1 MTGITNATDQTTIRH
16 DGAPPSAKLTGH
28 MGVFDIVF
36 SVLAFNAPMS
46 VFVGFITVIVGFGNG
61 VGTPLVFV
69 ATGALMLLFAVGF
82 TTMSRDLPNPGA
94 FYAYITAGLGRPV
107 GLGSS
112 FVALVS
118 YLFILVGGY
127 CFGGISWHSLI
138 HDRFGGPDIPWW
150 IYTLATVVIV
160 SVLGYFH
167 INLSAKVLM
176 VFMILET
183 IVMVTYDVVV
193 MARGGDGATTA
204 LSFAPLNPLN
214 AFGGSIGLAV
224 IFGVVCFSGFEAT
237 AVFREEARSPEKT
250 VPRATYAA
258 IIFLMVL
265 YAVTAWAM
273 INGIGLGKVVSASAA
288 DPTGAAFATA
298 EAYLGRIGVDVVN
311 LLLCTSVF
319 AANLAAHNVCT
330 RYIYS
335 LSVDR
340 IFPTALSSVHKTQMS
355 PHRASILVS
364 VVTVISVASCV
375 ILNGNPATLYA
386 TLVGIGGY
394 ALILLLLLTSLGVVV
409 YFRLHPGSTGRPFA
423 TIIAPSLAVIGL
435 AVAFVIATLN
445 VDVMIGGS
453 LGLAVMLVLLFF
465 ALLITGIVAAVVLR
479 RTRPEVY
486 ARIGRQD
493 V

>member
-1 MTGITNATDQTTIRH
+1 MSGITPSPSTAIDPETS
-16 DGAPPSAKLTGH
+16 APARLKGH
-28 MGVFDIVF
+28 MGVLDIVF

-46 VFVGFITVIVGFGNG
+46 VFVGFITVIIGFGNG
-61 VGTPLVFV
+61 IGTPLVFI
-69 ATGALMLLFAVGF
+69 ATGILMLLFAVGF

-107 GLGSS
+107 GLGSA

-118 YLFILVGGY
+118 YVFILVGGY
-127 CFGGISWHSLI
+127 CFGGISWQSLI

-150 IYTLATVVIV
+150 VYTLATVIV
-160 SVLGYFH
+160 VSILGYFH

-176 VFMILET
+176 IFMILES
-183 IVMVTYDVVV
+183 IVMVAYDVFVI
-193 MARGGDGATTA
+193 ARGGDGGTA
-204 LSFAPLNPLN
+204 PLSLAPLNPAN
-214 AFGGSIGLAV
+214 AFGGSIGLAI

-237 AVFREEARSPEKT
+237 AVFREEARTPEKT

-265 YAVTAWAM
+265 YALTAWAM
-273 INGIGLGKVVSASAA
+273 INGIGVEHAVKASAA

-298 EAYLGRIGVDVVN
+298 EVYLSKIGVDVVN
-311 LLLCTSVF
+311 LLLCTSIF
-319 AANLAAHNVCT
+319 AANLAAHNVST

-340 IFPTALSSVHKTQMS
+340 IFPGVLASVHKKQMS
-355 PHRASILVS
+355 PHRASTLVS
-364 VVTVISVASCV
+364 AITVVSIGICVA
-375 ILNGNPATLYA
+375 LNGNPSTLYA

-394 ALILLLLLTSLGVVV
+394 ALILLLLLTSIGIVV
-409 YFRLHPGSTGRPFA
+409 YFRRKPGIKAR
-423 TIIAPSLAVIGL
+423 IAKTVVAPVLAMIGL
-435 AVAFVIATLN
+435 AVAFVIATQN

-453 LGLAVMLVLLFF
+453 VALAIALVALFFVLL
-465 ALLITGIVAAVVLR
+465 AAGIVVALILKR
-479 RTRPEVY
+479 FRPSVY

>member
-1 MTGITNATDQTTIRH
+1 MSGINPSPSTVEDSRSAETTR
-16 DGAPPSAKLTGH
+16 LNGH
-28 MGVFDIVF
+28 MGVLDIVF

-46 VFVGFITVIVGFGNG
+46 VFVGFITVIIGFGNG
-61 VGTPLVFV
+61 IGAPLVFI
-69 ATGALMLLFAVGF
+69 ATGILMLLFAVGF

-94 FYAYITAGLGRPV
+94 FYAYITAGLGRPM
-107 GLGSS
+107 GLGSA

-118 YLFILVGGY
+118 YIFILVGGY
-127 CFGGISWHSLI
+127 CFGGISWQSLI

-150 IYTLATVVIV
+150 VYTLATVIIV
-160 SVLGYFH
+160 SILGYFH

-176 VFMILET
+176 IFMILET
-183 IVMVTYDVVV
+183 IVMVAYDVIVL
-193 MARGGDGATTA
+193 ARGGEGGTTP
-204 LSFAPLNPLN
+204 LSLAPLNPAN
-214 AFGGSIGLAV
+214 AFSGSIGLAI

-250 VPRATYAA
+250 VPRATYTA

-265 YAVTAWAM
+265 YALTAWAM
-273 INGIGLGKVVSASAA
+273 INGIGVENAVKTSAA

-298 EAYLGRIGVDVVN
+298 EVYMSKIGVDVVN
-311 LLLCTSVF
+311 LLLCTSIF
-319 AANLAAHNVCT
+319 AANLAAHNVST

-340 IFPTALSSVHKTQMS
+340 IFPGVLSSVHKKQKS

-364 VVTVISVASCV
+364 VLTVVSIGVCVA
-375 ILNGNPATLYA
+375 LNGNPSTLYA

-394 ALILLLLLTSLGVVV
+394 ALILLLLLTSIGVVV
-409 YFRLHPGSTGRPFA
+409 YFRRRPGIKAR
-423 TIIAPSLAVIGL
+423 IAKTVVAPVLAVIGL
-435 AVAFVIATLN
+435 AIAFVIATQN

-453 LGLAVMLVLLFF
+453 VGLAVALVALFF
-465 ALLITGIVAAVVLR
+465 ALLVAGIVAALILKR
-479 RTRPEVY
+479 ARPSVY

>member
-1 MTGITNATDQTTIRH
+1 
-16 DGAPPSAKLTGH
+16 
-28 MGVFDIVF
+28 MGVLDIVF

-46 VFVGFITVIVGFGNG
+46 VFVGFITVIIGFGNG
-61 VGTPLVFV
+61 IGTPLVFI
-69 ATGALMLLFAVGF
+69 ATGILMLLFAVGF

-107 GLGSS
+107 GLGSA

-118 YLFILVGGY
+118 YVFILVGGY
-127 CFGGISWHSLI
+127 CFGGISWQSLI

-150 IYTLATVVIV
+150 VYTLATVIV
-160 SVLGYFH
+160 VSILGYFH

-176 VFMILET
+176 IFMILES
-183 IVMVTYDVVV
+183 IVMVAYDVFVI
-193 MARGGDGATTA
+193 ARGGDGGTA
-204 LSFAPLNPLN
+204 PLSLAPLNPAN
-214 AFGGSIGLAV
+214 AFGGSIGLAI

-237 AVFREEARSPEKT
+237 AVFREEARTPEKT

-265 YAVTAWAM
+265 YALTAWAM
-273 INGIGLGKVVSASAA
+273 INGIGVEHAVKASAA

-298 EAYLGRIGVDVVN
+298 EVYLSKIGVDVVN
-311 LLLCTSVF
+311 LLLCTSIF
-319 AANLAAHNVCT
+319 AANLAAHNVST

-340 IFPTALSSVHKTQMS
+340 IFPGVLASVHKKQMS
-355 PHRASILVS
+355 PHRASTLVS
-364 VVTVISVASCV
+364 AITVVSIGICVA
-375 ILNGNPATLYA
+375 LNGNPSTLYA

-394 ALILLLLLTSLGVVV
+394 ALILLLLLTSIGIVV
-409 YFRLHPGSTGRPFA
+409 YFRRKPGIKAR
-423 TIIAPSLAVIGL
+423 IAKTVVAPVLAMIGL
-435 AVAFVIATLN
+435 AVAFVIATQN

-453 LGLAVMLVLLFF
+453 VALAIALVALFFVLL
-465 ALLITGIVAAVVLR
+465 AAGIVVALILKR
-479 RTRPEVY
+479 FRPSVY

>member
-1 MTGITNATDQTTIRH
+1 
-16 DGAPPSAKLTGH
+16 

-46 VFVGFITVIVGFGNG
+46 VFVGFITVIIGFGNG
-61 VGTPLVFV
+61 IGAPLVFV
-69 ATGALMLLFAVGF
+69 ATGFLMLLFAVGF

-94 FYAYITAGLGRPV
+94 FYAYITAGLGRPI
-107 GLGSS
+107 GLGGS

-118 YLFILVGGY
+118 YVFILIGGY
-127 CFGGISWHSLI
+127 CFGGISWQSLI

-150 IYTLATVVIV
+150 VYTLATVIV
-160 SVLGYFH
+160 VSILGYFH
-167 INLSAKVLM
+167 INLSAKVLTI
-176 VFMILET
+176 FMILET

-193 MARGGDGATTA
+193 ISRGGDGGTA
-204 LSFAPLNPLN
+204 PLSLAPLNPAN

-237 AVFREEARSPEKT
+237 AVFREEAKRPERT
-250 VPRATYAA
+250 VPRATYTA

-265 YAVTAWAM
+265 YALTAWAM
-273 INGIGLGKVVSASAA
+273 INGIGLENAVKASAA

-298 EAYLGRIGVDVVN
+298 EVYLSKIGVDVVN
-311 LLLCTSVF
+311 LLLCTSIF
-319 AANLAAHNVCT
+319 AANLAAHNVST

-335 LSVDR
+335 LSVDG
-340 IFPTALSSVHKTQMS
+340 IFPKALSSVHKKQQS

-364 VVTVISVASCV
+364 VITVLSIAACVA
-375 ILNGNPATLYA
+375 LNGNPATLYA

-394 ALILLLLLTSLGVVV
+394 ALILLLLLTSIGVVV
-409 YFRLHPGSTGRPFA
+409 YFRRKPGIKARILKTVV
-423 TIIAPSLAVIGL
+423 APSLAVVGL
-435 AVAFVIATLN
+435 AIAFVIATQN

-453 LGLAVMLVLLFF
+453 MPLAIALVVLFF
-465 ALLITGIVAAVVLR
+465 ALLVIGIVVAFILR

-486 ARIGRQD
+486 VRIGRQD

>member
-1 MTGITNATDQTTIRH
+1 MSGITPSPSTVASPE
-16 DGAPPSAKLTGH
+16 AVPPARLSGH
-28 MGVFDIVF
+28 MGVLDIVF

-46 VFVGFITVIVGFGNG
+46 VFVGFITVIIGFGNG
-61 VGTPLVFV
+61 IGAPLVFI
-69 ATGALMLLFAVGF
+69 ATGVLMLLFAVGF

-107 GLGSS
+107 GLGSA

-127 CFGGISWHSLI
+127 CFGGISWQSLI

-150 IYTLATVVIV
+150 VYTLATVIV
-160 SVLGYFH
+160 VSILGYFH
-167 INLSAKVLM
+167 INLSAKILM
-176 VFMILET
+176 IFMILET
-183 IVMVTYDVVV
+183 IVMVAYDVVV
-193 MARGGDGATTA
+193 LARGGDGGTA
-204 LSFAPLNPLN
+204 SLSLAPLTPAN

-237 AVFREEARSPEKT
+237 AVFREEARTPEKT
-250 VPRATYAA
+250 VPRATYTA

-265 YAVTAWAM
+265 YALTAWAM
-273 INGIGLGKVVSASAA
+273 INGIGLEHAVKASAA

-298 EAYLGRIGVDVVN
+298 EVYLTKIGVDVVN
-311 LLLCTSVF
+311 LLLCTSIF
-319 AANLAAHNVCT
+319 AANLAAHNVST

-340 IFPTALSSVHKTQMS
+340 IFPGVLSSVHTKQQS

-364 VVTVISVASCV
+364 VITVISIGVCAA
-375 ILNGNPATLYA
+375 LNGNPNTLYA
-386 TLVGIGGY
+386 ALVGIGGY
-394 ALILLLLLTSLGVVV
+394 ALILLLLLTSIGVVV
-409 YFRLHPGSTGRPFA
+409 YFRRKPGAKARVA
-423 TIIAPSLAVIGL
+423 RTIVAPALAVIGL
-435 AVAFVIATLN
+435 AVAFVIATQN

-453 LGLAVMLVLLFF
+453 VGLAVALVVLFF
-465 ALLITGIVAAVVLR
+465 ALLIAGIVAALILK
-479 RTRPEVY
+479 RTRPSVY

>member
-1 MTGITNATDQTTIRH
+1 MSGINPSTPSTFTEDQ
-16 DGAPPSAKLTGH
+16 PSTPTRLSGR

-46 VFVGFITVIVGFGNG
+46 VFIGFITVIVGFGNG
-61 VGTPLVFV
+61 IAAPLVFI
-69 ATGALMLLFAVGF
+69 ATGLLMLLFAVGF
-82 TTMSRDLPNPGA
+82 TAMSRDLPNPGA

-107 GLGSS
+107 GLGGS

-127 CFGGISWHSLI
+127 CFGGISWNALI

-150 IYTLATVVIV
+150 VFTGLAILAVAI
-160 SVLGYFH
+160 LGYFH
-167 INLSAKVLM
+167 INLSAKLLM

-183 IVMVTYDVVV
+183 IVMVAYDVVV
-193 MARGGDGATTA
+193 IARGGEGGTVP
-204 LSFAPLNPLN
+204 LSFEPFNPSL
-214 AFGGSIGLAV
+214 ALGGSVGLAI

-237 AVFREEARSPEKT
+237 AVFREEARNPEKT
-250 VPRATYAA
+250 VPRATYTA

-273 INGIGLGKVVSASAA
+273 INGIGLDDVVAIAGA

-298 EAYLGRIGVDVVN
+298 EVYLSKIGVDVVN
-311 LLLCTSVF
+311 LLLCTSIF
-319 AANLAAHNVCT
+319 AANLAAHNVST

-340 IFPTALSSVHKTQMS
+340 IFPRALSLVHSTQHS

-364 VVTVISVASCV
+364 VISAISIVVITL
-375 ILNGNPATLYA
+375 LNGDPGTLYA

-394 ALILLLLLTSLGVVV
+394 ALILLLLLTSIAILV
-409 YFRLHPGSTGRPFA
+409 YFRRKPGLEARVLK
-423 TIIAPSLAVIGL
+423 TIVAPALAAIGL
-435 AVAFVIATLN
+435 VIAFVLATQN

-453 LGLAVMLVLLFF
+453 VELATALVILFF
-465 ALLITGIVAAVVLR
+465 ALLIIGIVVAAVLR
-479 RTRPEVY
+479 KVNPDVY

>member
-1 MTGITNATDQTTIRH
+1 MSGITPSPSTAIDPETS
-16 DGAPPSAKLTGH
+16 APARLKGH
-28 MGVFDIVF
+28 MGVLDIVF

-46 VFVGFITVIVGFGNG
+46 VFVGFITVIIGFGNG
-61 VGTPLVFV
+61 IGTPLVFI
-69 ATGALMLLFAVGF
+69 ATGILMLLFAVGF

-107 GLGSS
+107 GLGSA

-118 YLFILVGGY
+118 YVFILVGGY
-127 CFGGISWHSLI
+127 CFGGISWQSLI

-150 IYTLATVVIV
+150 VYTLATVIV
-160 SVLGYFH
+160 VSILGYFH

-176 VFMILET
+176 IFMILES
-183 IVMVTYDVVV
+183 IVMVAYDVIVI
-193 MARGGDGATTA
+193 ARGGDGGTA
-204 LSFAPLNPLN
+204 PLSLAPLNPAN
-214 AFGGSIGLAV
+214 AFGGSIGLAI

-237 AVFREEARSPEKT
+237 AVFREEARTPEKT

-265 YAVTAWAM
+265 YALTAWAM
-273 INGIGLGKVVSASAA
+273 INGIGVEHAVKASAA

-298 EAYLGRIGVDVVN
+298 EVYLSKIGVDVVN
-311 LLLCTSVF
+311 LLLCTSIF
-319 AANLAAHNVCT
+319 AANLAAHNVST

-340 IFPTALSSVHKTQMS
+340 IFPGVLASVHKKQMS
-355 PHRASILVS
+355 PHRASTLVS
-364 VVTVISVASCV
+364 AITVVSIGICVA
-375 ILNGNPATLYA
+375 LNGNPSTLYA

-394 ALILLLLLTSLGVVV
+394 ALILLLLLTSIGIVV
-409 YFRLHPGSTGRPFA
+409 YFRRKPGIKAR
-423 TIIAPSLAVIGL
+423 IAKTVVAPVLAVIGL
-435 AVAFVIATLN
+435 AVAFVIATQN

-453 LGLAVMLVLLFF
+453 VALAIALVALFFVLLAAGIAV
-465 ALLITGIVAAVVLR
+465 ALILKR
-479 RTRPEVY
+479 FRPSVY